1 MTNTIGIVVE
11 RFKSM
16 STPTPSAT
24 DKGKY
29 VLLGI
34 LNCIIFGLGMIIIGV
49 MNNDASDIVTGI
61 LQLCIPFVG
70 WIWAIVWGIL
80 IISRSL

>member
-1 MTNTIGIVVE
+1 MTNTIGLVIE

-16 STPTPSAT
+16 STPMPSVT

-34 LNCIIFGLGMIIIGV
+34 FNCILFGVGMIIIGV
-49 MNNDASDIVTGI
+49 MNNDAPDIVTGI

-80 IISRSL
+80 IVSRSL